1 MYDEA
6 HNLAVLA
13 CLMLLVEALEG
24 RVQAG
29 EVVVQE
35 DDYRVLEDHPRLFEK
50 HYHHQLWNR
59 PFRRVGPWLL
69 HQIS

>member
-1 MYDEA
+1 
-6 HNLAVLA
+6 
-13 CLMLLVEALEG
+13 
-24 RVQAG
+24 VQAG